1 MFLELCISVLFISL
15 MESVNGVK
23 VSNTTS
29 LMLLFG
35 FAAGGG
41 TSKTDI
47 VPLYIYIYYQQ
58 LYYRLNHQL
67 LPLIFE
73 MFNCIFCTFFYLDQK
88 VFLFLTA
95 FFSKILPIFLHT
107 DKNSEHFTNIQPLS
121 LIE

>member
-47 VPLYIYIYYQQ
+47 VPLYIYIIS
-58 LYYRLNHQL
+58 NF
-67 LPLIFE
+67 I
-73 MFNCIFCTFFYLDQK
+73 
-88 VFLFLTA
+88 
-95 FFSKILPIFLHT
+95 T
-107 DKNSEHFTNIQPLS
+107 D
-121 LIE
+121 

>member
-47 VPLYIYIYYQQ
+47 VPLYIYIYIIS
-58 LYYRLNHQL
+58 NF
-67 LPLIFE
+67 I
-73 MFNCIFCTFFYLDQK
+73 
-88 VFLFLTA
+88 
-95 FFSKILPIFLHT
+95 T
-107 DKNSEHFTNIQPLS
+107 D
-121 LIE
+121 

>member
-47 VPLYIYIYYQQ
+47 VPLYIYI
-58 LYYRLNHQL
+58 LSATL
-67 LPLIFE
+67 LPIKSPVASANF
-73 MFNCIFCTFFYLDQK
+73 
-88 VFLFLTA
+88 
-95 FFSKILPIFLHT
+95 
-107 DKNSEHFTNIQPLS
+107 
-121 LIE
+121 